1 MKKWPIIFCL
11 LSLLS
16 FWALPV
22 DGASPFSSEKTYRIT
37 ETELSRLES
46 DLDRALQEN
55 GKQKEQSERLRI
67 QLRTLETQSEERKK
81 TLETVRKSFEE
92 YVREERKKQENL
104 RRERNGAAAVA
115 LVLVLVLAAALVAR
129 A

>member
-11 LSLLS
+11 FFLLS

-22 DGASPFSSEKTYRIT
+22 DAALPFSSEKTYRIT

-46 DLDRALQEN
+46 DLDRALLEN

-81 TLETVRKSFEE
+81 ALETVRKSFEE
-92 YVREERKKQENL
+92 YVREERKKQESL
-104 RRERNGAAAVA
+104 RRERNGALGLA
-115 LVLVLVLAAALVAR
+115 LVLAAALVCK
-129 A
+129 

>member
-22 DGASPFSSEKTYRIT
+22 DAASPFSSEKTYRIT

-81 TLETVRKSFEE
+81 ALETVRKSFEE
-92 YVREERKKQENL
+92 YVKEEQKKQRSL
-104 RRERNGAAAVA
+104 RRERNGAMGLA
-115 LVLVLVLAAALVAR
+115 LVLAAALVAS

>member
-22 DGASPFSSEKTYRIT
+22 DAASPFSSEKTYRIT

-46 DLDRALQEN
+46 DLDRALTEN
-55 GKQKEQSERLRI
+55 GKQKEQSERLRL
-67 QLRTLETQSEERKK
+67 QLKNLETQSEERKK
-81 TLETVRKSFEE
+81 ALETVRKSFEE
-92 YVREERKKQENL
+92 YEREERKKQENL
-104 RRERNGAAAVA
+104 RRERNGVAAVA
-115 LVLVLVLAAALVAR
+115 LVLAAALVAR
-129 A
+129 AV

>member
-22 DGASPFSSEKTYRIT
+22 DAASPFSSEKIYRIT

-81 TLETVRKSFEE
+81 ALETVRKSFEE
-92 YVREERKKQENL
+92 YVREERKKQESL
-104 RRERNGAAAVA
+104 RRERNGALGLVGLMVVA
-115 LVLVLVLAAALVAR
+115 LVCK
-129 A
+129 

>member
-22 DGASPFSSEKTYRIT
+22 DAASPFSSEKTYRIT

-46 DLDRALQEN
+46 DLDRALTEN

-81 TLETVRKSFEE
+81 ALETVRKSFEE

-104 RRERNGAAAVA
+104 RRERNGAAVIAAVLA
-115 LVLVLVLAAALVAR
+115 AVLVLR
-129 A
+129 

>member
-22 DGASPFSSEKTYRIT
+22 DAASPFSSEKTYRIT

-81 TLETVRKSFEE
+81 ALETVRKSFEE
-92 YVREERKKQENL
+92 YVREERKKQERL
-104 RRERNGAAAVA
+104 RRERNGALGLVGLVVVA
-115 LVLVLVLAAALVAR
+115 LVCK
-129 A
+129 

>member
-1 MKKWPIIFCL
+1 MKPSYAAFSLLFL
-11 LSLLS
+11 LSC
-16 FWALPV
+16 WALPV
-22 DGASPFSSEKTYRIT
+22 DAASPFSSEKTYRIT

-81 TLETVRKSFEE
+81 ALETVRKSFEE
-92 YVREERKKQENL
+92 YAREERKKQESL
-104 RRERNGAAAVA
+104 RRERNAAIGVAGLLAVA
-115 LVLVLVLAAALVAR
+115 LVAGK
-129 A
+129 

>member
-1 MKKWPIIFCL
+1 MKKWSLIFCL
-11 LSLLS
+11 FFLLS

-22 DGASPFSSEKTYRIT
+22 DAASPFSSEKTYRIT

-46 DLDRALQEN
+46 DLDRALLEN

-81 TLETVRKSFEE
+81 ALETVRKSFEE
-92 YVREERKKQENL
+92 YVREERKKQESL
-104 RRERNGAAAVA
+104 RRERNGAAVVA
-115 LVLVLVLAAALVAR
+115 LVLAAALICK
-129 A
+129 

>member
-22 DGASPFSSEKTYRIT
+22 DAASPFSSEKTYRIT

-46 DLDRALQEN
+46 DLDRALTEN

-67 QLRTLETQSEERKK
+67 QLRTLKTQSEERKK
-81 TLETVRKSFEE
+81 ALETVRKSFEE
-92 YVREERKKQENL
+92 YAREERKKQERL
-104 RRERNGAAAVA
+104 RRERNGAAVIAAVLA
-115 LVLVLVLAAALVAR
+115 AVLVLR
-129 A
+129 

>member
-22 DGASPFSSEKTYRIT
+22 DAASPFSSEKTYRIT

-55 GKQKEQSERLRI
+55 GKQKVQSERLRR
-67 QLRTLETQSEERKK
+67 QFRTLKTQSEERKK
-81 TLETVRKSFEE
+81 ALETVRKSFEE
-92 YVREERKKQENL
+92 YAREERKKQERL
-104 RRERNGAAAVA
+104 RRERNGAAVIAA
-115 LVLVLVLAAALVAR
+115 VLAAALVLR
-129 A
+129 

>member
-11 LSLLS
+11 LFLLS

-22 DGASPFSSEKTYRIT
+22 DAASPFSSEKTYRIT

-46 DLDRALQEN
+46 DLDRALTEN
-55 GKQKEQSERLRI
+55 GKQKEQSERLRL

-81 TLETVRKSFEE
+81 ALETVRKSFEE
-92 YVREERKKQENL
+92 YAREERKNRRDLGGKGMGL
-104 RRERNGAAAVA
+104 R
-115 LVLVLVLAAALVAR
+115 
-129 A
+129 

>member
-22 DGASPFSSEKTYRIT
+22 DAASPFSSEKTYRIT
-37 ETELSRLES
+37 ETELFRLES

-55 GKQKEQSERLRI
+55 GKQKEQSERLRT
-67 QLRTLETQSEERKK
+67 QLRTLKTQSEERKK
-81 TLETVRKSFEE
+81 ALETVRKSFEE
-92 YVREERKKQENL
+92 YVREERKKQERL
-104 RRERNGAAAVA
+104 RRERNGALGLA
-115 LVLVLVLAAALVAR
+115 LVLAAALVAR

>member
-1 MKKWPIIFCL
+1 MKTSYAAFSL
-11 LSLLS
+11 FFLLS

-22 DGASPFSSEKTYRIT
+22 DAASPFSSEKTYRIT

-46 DLDRALQEN
+46 DLDRALTEN

-81 TLETVRKSFEE
+81 ALETVRKSFEE
-92 YVREERKKQENL
+92 YAKEERKKQERL
-104 RRERNGAAAVA
+104 RRERNGALGLA
-115 LVLVLVLAAALVAR
+115 LVLAAALVAR

>member
-1 MKKWPIIFCL
+1 MKPLYAAFSL
-11 LSLLS
+11 FFLLS

-22 DGASPFSSEKTYRIT
+22 DAASPFSSEKTYRIT

-46 DLDRALQEN
+46 DLDRALTEN
-55 GKQKEQSERLRI
+55 GKQKEQSERLRL

-81 TLETVRKSFEE
+81 ALETVRKSFEE
-92 YVREERKKQENL
+92 YAREERKKQERL
-104 RRERNGAAAVA
+104 RRERNGAAALA
-115 LVLVLVLAAALVAR
+115 LVLAAALAAR

>member
-115 LVLVLVLAAALVAR
+115 LVLVLAAALVAR

>member
-1 MKKWPIIFCL
+1 MKHCAAAFCL
-11 LSLLS
+11 FFLLF

-22 DGASPFSSEKTYRIT
+22 DAASPFSSEKTYRIT

-46 DLDRALQEN
+46 DLDRALLEN

-67 QLRTLETQSEERKK
+67 QLKNLETQSEERKK
-81 TLETVRKSFEE
+81 ALEMLRESFEE
-92 YVREERKKQENL
+92 YAKEEQKKQESL
-104 RRERNGAAAVA
+104 RRERNGALGLVGLMVVA
-115 LVLVLVLAAALVAR
+115 LAAR

>member
-22 DGASPFSSEKTYRIT
+22 DAASPFSSEKTYRIT

-46 DLDRALQEN
+46 DLDRALTEN

-67 QLRTLETQSEERKK
+67 QLRTLKTQSEERKK
-81 TLETVRKSFEE
+81 ALETVRKSFEE
-92 YVREERKKQENL
+92 YAREERKKQERL
-104 RRERNGAAAVA
+104 RRERNGTAALA
-115 LVLVLVLAAALVAR
+115 LVLAAALVLR
-129 A
+129 

>member
-1 MKKWPIIFCL
+1 MKP
-11 LSLLS
+11 LSAAFSLFFLLS

-22 DGASPFSSEKTYRIT
+22 DAALPFSSEKTYRIT

-81 TLETVRKSFEE
+81 ALETVRKSFEE
-92 YVREERKKQENL
+92 YVKEEQKKQRSL
-104 RRERNGAAAVA
+104 RRERNGALGLVGLMVVA
-115 LVLVLVLAAALVAR
+115 LVCK
-129 A
+129 